1 MQALPHR
8 TDTKLYRILTPQTP
22 VARTRLYDKHT
33 MDEFPNGTNMMV
45 AVLAYTGAAPLAAG
59 CTHLAGP
66 EHTQMVFPAA
76 PTCTGIHRCPFP
88 RPSANRMSTPVKI

>member
-22 VARTRLYDKHT
+22 VARTKLYDQHA

-45 AVLAYTGAAPLAAG
+45 AVLAYTGAISCQLHHVFALSAVEQLWLA
-59 CTHLAGP
+59 C
-66 EHTQMVFPAA
+66 
-76 PTCTGIHRCPFP
+76 
-88 RPSANRMSTPVKI
+88 